1 MSLDKSNAL
10 PALLSYR
17 QQIWQNHCNYV
28 LSNLLIPMANQW
40 QQSSNQNIN
49 YGAVLIE
56 NRIDTQWYFSV
67 LNTILMAPSGTQ
79 ICIVTDKESL
89 EKAKGYLKDIKLPIE
104 PWWGVV
110 EELVP
115 GTDLKQKH
123 SYNHMLKQKEF
134 WESLPHEKLLIT
146 QTDSLL
152 VQPLPKFFLNFP
164 YLGAPFLPK
173 QQSEYFEERK
183 KNGELQSFYKV
194 DTEIHGCPNPL
205 VYPHLH
211 GNGGLS
217 IRQRNL
223 MVKICHEQ
231 AKFSSEDEMEDVFF
245 SKNIKNYCE
254 PAPLE
259 IAKAFACESRYNASS
274 IGSHAAWK
282 YFNSIELG
290 EHLETHWKHTWAL
303 AMASGN

>member
-1 MSLDKSNAL
+1 M
-10 PALLSYR
+10 
-17 QQIWQNHCNYV
+17 
-28 LSNLLIPMANQW
+28 
-40 QQSSNQNIN
+40 
-49 YGAVLIE
+49 
-56 NRIDTQWYFSV
+56 
-67 LNTILMAPSGTQ
+67 
-79 ICIVTDKESL
+79 
-89 EKAKGYLKDIKLPIE
+89 
-104 PWWGVV
+104 
-110 EELVP
+110 P

-123 SYNHMLKQKEF
+123 SYNQMLKQKEF
-134 WESLPHEKLLIT
+134 WEFLPHEKLLIT

-245 SKNIKNYCE
+245 SKSIKNYCE

-282 YFNSIELG
+282 YFSSIELG